1 MKTIWKIDP
10 AHTDVLFA
18 AKHMMVTTVRGTFS
32 DVTGQLEL
40 DEENPLE
47 SRGEIRVA
55 IESLTTGNEQ
65 RDAHLRSGDFFLG
78 EEHPHIVGRLAKVER
93 DGDDYKVTIDLT
105 VRGVTKP
112 VVFDAEFG
120 GIVPGMTGARHVGF
134 TLKAKINRQDWG
146 VNWNVALGGDSWL
159 VGNEVKLEIEV
170 AADEVASAAE
180 SLKGAA

>member
-10 AHTDVLFA
+10 AHTDVLFS
-18 AKHMMVTTVRGTFS
+18 AKHMMVT
-32 DVTGQLEL
+32 
-40 DEENPLE
+40 
-47 SRGEIRVA
+47 
-55 IESLTTGNEQ
+55 
-65 RDAHLRSGDFFLG
+65 
-78 EEHPHIVGRLAKVER
+78 
-93 DGDDYKVTIDLT
+93 T

-120 GIVPGMTGARHVGF
+120 GIVPGMSGARHVGF
-134 TLKAKINRQDWG
+134 TLKSKINRQDWC

-170 AADEVASAAE
+170 AADEVASVAE